1 MFRTLTIAATLSAT
15 TAATTAGAEQIGF
28 TDWTEQ
34 RIKLLSSNDY
44 TQGED
49 TLTFVSDNT
58 ISLLWTRLPESLSD
72 ATTASWDWAVRQSV
86 PPTDLSVKGGD
97 DRNIAVYFLWVP
109 EDVVP
114 ELEEAEIRSLIGRD
128 DVRILQYVW
137 GGNNPVGEPI
147 PSPYGNPE
155 TGVTIPLRQAD
166 TGSESVTVDLIADF
180 ARAFGDREPGSLIGM
195 AVSGDSD
202 GTESLIEAEVSA
214 VVVE

>member
-1 MFRTLTIAATLSAT
+1 MFRPVLTATCLVLAMGAT
-15 TAATTAGAEQIGF
+15 AEQIGF
-28 TDWTEQ
+28 ADWTEQ

-49 TLTFVSDNT
+49 TLSFVSENT
-58 ISLLWTRLPESLSD
+58 ISLLWTRLPESLAK
-72 ATTASWDWAVRQSV
+72 ATTASWDWSVSQSV
-86 PPTDLSVKGGD
+86 PPTDLSQKGGD

-109 EDVVP
+109 DEVVP
-114 ELEEAEIRSLIGRD
+114 ELQDAEIRSLIGRD
-128 DVRILQYVW
+128 DVRVLQYVW

-166 TGSESVTVDLIADF
+166 TGEESVTVDLMADF
-180 ARAFGDREPGSLIGM
+180 ARAFDRENPGSLIGM

-202 GTESLIEAEVSA
+202 GTESLIEAQVSGL
-214 VVVE
+214 VVE

>member
-1 MFRTLTIAATLSAT
+1 MFRPVLTATCLVLATGAA
-15 TAATTAGAEQIGF
+15 AEQIGF
-28 TDWTEQ
+28 ADWTEQ

-49 TLTFVSDNT
+49 TLSFVSENT
-58 ISLLWTRLPESLSD
+58 ISLLWTRLPDSLAK
-72 ATTASWDWAVRQSV
+72 ATTASWDWSVSQSV
-86 PPTDLSVKGGD
+86 PPTDLSQKGGD

-109 EDVVP
+109 DEVVP
-114 ELEEAEIRSLIGRD
+114 ELQDAEIRSLIGRD
-128 DVRILQYVW
+128 DVRVLQYVW

-147 PSPYGNPE
+147 PSPYGDPE

-166 TGSESVTVDLIADF
+166 TGEESVTVDLMADF
-180 ARAFGDREPGSLIGM
+180 ARAFDREDPGALIGM

>member
-1 MFRTLTIAATLSAT
+1 MFRPVLTATCLVLATGAA
-15 TAATTAGAEQIGF
+15 AEQIGF
-28 TDWTEQ
+28 ADWTEQ

-49 TLTFVSDNT
+49 TLSFVSENT
-58 ISLLWTRLPESLSD
+58 ISLLWTRLPDSLAK
-72 ATTASWDWAVRQSV
+72 ATTASWDWSVSQSV

-109 EDVVP
+109 TDVVP

-128 DVRILQYVW
+128 DVRVLQYVW

-147 PSPYGNPE
+147 PSPYGDPE

-166 TGSESVTVDLIADF
+166 TGEESVTVDLMADF
-180 ARAFGDREPGSLIGM
+180 ARAFDREDPGALIGM

-202 GTESLIEAEVSA
+202 GTESLIEAEVSGM
-214 VVVE
+214 VVE